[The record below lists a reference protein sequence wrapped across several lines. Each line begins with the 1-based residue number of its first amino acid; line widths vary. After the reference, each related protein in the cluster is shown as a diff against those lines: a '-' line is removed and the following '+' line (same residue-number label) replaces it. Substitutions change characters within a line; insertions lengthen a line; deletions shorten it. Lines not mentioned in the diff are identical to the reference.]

1 MNDPTWVHDALSISG
16 IALLGLVG
24 VVYQFTHKRIDRVEE
39 AQRDA
44 VESIGSDVS
53 KIFDKLDA
61 HLKEEDV
68 QFRDIIHA
76 INTNH
81 VEVIR
86 ELNKKMDR

>member
-1 MNDPTWVHDALSISG
+1 MNDPTFVHDVLSVG
-16 IALLGLVG
+16 GVLLLGLVG
-24 VVYQFTHKRIDRVEE
+24 VVYQFTHKRIDKVEDTQ
-39 AQRDA
+39 QRGVA
-44 VESIGSDVS
+44 SIGSDVA
-53 KIFDKLDA
+53 KICDKLDT